1 MRFRI
6 GITGK
11 PRIGKST
18 IIKAVIKRLK
28 AEGIAVGGMLTSD
41 MREGGVRVGFS
52 LEDINTGEKGI
63 LAHTHVHHRQT
74 SPKVKVGKYT
84 VNLVDLDSLGANSI
98 KNALAQPDPIIIIVD
113 EIGPMELKSKR
124 FIEVVEEAIES
135 DKSMLVSVHQRSE
148 HELVRRVKKEF
159 EMFEV
164 TQENR
169 DEITNRVIQRFG
181 RLAV

>member
-1 MRFRI
+1 MGIRI

-11 PRIGKST
+11 PGIGKST

-28 AEGIAVGGMLTSD
+28 AEGIAVGGMLTAD
-41 MREGGVRVGFS
+41 IHEGGVRVGFS

-63 LAHTHVHHRQT
+63 LAHAHHRQT
-74 SPKVKVGKYT
+74 GPKVKVGKYT
-84 VNLVDLDSLGANSI
+84 VNLADLDSIGADSI

-124 FIEVVEEAIES
+124 FIEAVEEAMES
-135 DKSMLVSVHQRSE
+135 GKSMLVSVHQRSE
-148 HELVRRVKKEF
+148 HELVTRVKREF

-169 DEITNRVIQRFG
+169 DEIANRILRFSV
-181 RLAV
+181 LAGW

>member
-1 MRFRI
+1 MALRI

-28 AEGIAVGGMLTSD
+28 ADGIAVGGILTSD
-41 MREGGVRVGFS
+41 IWEGGVRVGFS
-52 LEDINTGEKGI
+52 LEDTNTGEKGV
-63 LAHTHVHHRQT
+63 LAHVHHRQRG
-74 SPKVKVGKYT
+74 PKVKVGKYT
-84 VNLVDLDSLGANSI
+84 VNLFDLDSIGANAI
-98 KNALAQPDPIIIIVD
+98 KNALTRPDPIIIIVD

-124 FIEVVEEAIES
+124 FLEAVEEAIES
-135 DKSMLVSVHQRSE
+135 KKSMLVSVHQKSE
-148 HELVRRVKKEF
+148 HELVKRVKKEF

-169 DEITNRVIQRFG
+169 GEMANCIIQRFRG
-181 RLAV
+181 L

>member
-1 MRFRI
+1 LKLRI

-28 AEGIAVGGMLTSD
+28 AEGIAVGGMLTAD
-41 MREGGVRVGFS
+41 IQEGGRRVGFS

-63 LAHTHVHHRQT
+63 LAHVHHRQT
-74 SPKVKVGKYT
+74 GPKVKVGKYI
-84 VNLVDLDSLGANSI
+84 VNLADLDSIGANSI
-98 KNALAQPDPIIIIVD
+98 KNARTQPDPVIIIVD
-113 EIGPMELKSKR
+113 EVGPMELKSKR
-124 FIEVVEEAIES
+124 FIEAGEESIES

-148 HELVRRVKKEF
+148 HELVTRVKKEF

-169 DEITNRVIQRFG
+169 EEMVDCIIQRFG

>member
-1 MRFRI
+1 MKLRI

-18 IIKAVIKRLK
+18 IIKAVITRLK
-28 AEGIAVGGMLTSD
+28 ADGIAVGGILTSD
-41 MREGGVRVGFS
+41 IWEGGVRVGFS

-63 LAHTHVHHRQT
+63 LAHIHHR
-74 SPKVKVGKYT
+74 PRGAKVKVGKYIL
-84 VNLVDLDSLGANSI
+84 NPIDLESIGANAI
-98 KNALAQPDPIIIIVD
+98 KNALRHPDPIIIIVD

-124 FIEVVEEAIES
+124 FIEAVEEAIES
-135 DKSMLVSVHQRSE
+135 KKSMLVSVHQRSE
-148 HELVRRVKKEF
+148 HELAKRVKKEF

-169 DEITNRVIQRFG
+169 HEMADSIIQRFG
-181 RLAV
+181 GLAC